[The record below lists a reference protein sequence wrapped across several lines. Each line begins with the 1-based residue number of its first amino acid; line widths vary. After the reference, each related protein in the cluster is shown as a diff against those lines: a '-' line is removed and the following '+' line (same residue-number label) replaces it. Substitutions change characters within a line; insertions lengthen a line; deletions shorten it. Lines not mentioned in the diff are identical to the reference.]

1 MAHGINSDASRMSGL
16 DDEESE
22 ATLGS
27 DYTDDD
33 PASSSEDTGDPI
45 VDKIERTR
53 TELLDLSL
61 RNPLLNYRPLRSRG
75 VEVVDEIP
83 AAVFDF
89 LVHKARP
96 MSFLARQDEDQ
107 QVSLDLSAPSN
118 EEPSDELDQ
127 PEEDE
132 SDLAPQHTDSRLQ
145 TNEAASQLQARLL
158 KTHHAVNTLIQ
169 EQGVNTLFVA
179 LGMVEWY
186 PSDASNIVRR
196 APLILVP
203 VEITRSDVRGRF
215 RIAYTGGELGAN
227 LSFMEKVKND
237 FGVDIP
243 GLPSDED
250 LDVDVY
256 FDDVASRIEELDRW
270 SVDRGSVVLGFF
282 SFGKF
287 LMYRDLDPT
296 TWRDGTGYGPRES
309 GIIRALFGG
318 GFSEPDPK
326 IGEGDRLDDHLS
338 PEDVHHVVDA
348 DSSQAL
354 AIFDV
359 NQGRNLVIQGPPGT
373 GKSQTI
379 MNIIAE
385 AIGNDRKVLFVSEKM
400 AALEVVKHRLD
411 GIGLGVACLEL
422 HSHKTTK
429 RTVLD
434 ELKEALDLGAPTVD
448 GIEDDFAGLARLR
461 SRLNAYA
468 EAVNAL
474 VGESGV
480 SPYAAYGE
488 LIRIRDQE
496 HEGTPLPRVD
506 IAGIGSWKAS
516 DFESKLGVVSE
527 FQTRLARVGVPEQ
540 HPFWGSK
547 LRMLLPDGQAVLK
560 ERIDSAVESLG
571 TTTKN
576 VHDLAGALGLNTP
589 EDLAHT
595 DILLSV
601 ALRAARAPNILG
613 VDLSAF
619 EQPSQ
624 SEMMKHL
631 VDAGT
636 RWGAMHSTYDDILEP
651 SSWDAHV
658 RRIHDTLSTV
668 GRKFQ
673 SCVQP
678 EFHIAPNN
686 PSISQEW
693 IDAGSKS
700 LKTHTE
706 LVQRLAE
713 ALGLS
718 PPEDV
723 TQVADLMPVAERAA
737 KAPNIQGVD
746 LSAFEQR
753 SQRDAMK
760 RLSDAGTSW
769 VGLHSRYDDLL
780 DPGAWNADVREA
792 HDALSTVGRGPW
804 RIVSPRYRRAQ
815 KHLSELCLIARPDS
829 IEDRIATV
837 DAILQEQ
844 ERRRTFERLSPVAGV
859 VLGTKWE
866 GQDSDWE
873 VVGHIVEWALALF
886 TDVDSG
892 TVAIDSVKA
901 LRDDIDAREIENLLG
916 EIAKATDSHAERIE
930 TLSSIIALD
939 IEDKTGLLSL
949 SFAQQGD
956 ILNALGKENNDLAQA
971 NVSLSALFRAEPP
984 AGVERQIEVLDGI
997 LEEQELRRTFDSMSP
1012 VAEAAMGQ
1020 KWKGADSDWTVID
1033 RIVGWALALFAEVD
1047 GGVIPIDATRSLR
1060 DDINPEVVGRLTD
1073 EVRAA
1078 VDSHIKRLDALQ
1090 AFLEMDNSKRFK
1102 DSARV
1107 SLTNAGG
1114 VQLERMITL
1123 PFAAQGKILAGWSVG
1138 IDDIYD
1144 LVGFNSAAHEAA
1156 KEGLQSLVEVG
1167 ALWSEAADYLTSVF
1181 ERAWY
1186 EHVLSRALT
1195 ERSALASFDGNIHEQ
1210 LIGQFC
1216 SMDEL
1221 ALDQNRARVAYS
1233 HWSELPKYEGGGQL
1247 RTLRWQFGRKRGHL
1261 PIRQLMLQAGNAIQA
1276 IKPVFM
1282 MSPMSIATYL
1292 PPGSVN
1298 FDLVVFD
1305 EASQVRPVDALGALM
1320 RADQAVVVGDSRQLP
1335 PTRFFD
1341 IVTQSDD
1348 DDDDDSAVADM
1359 ESILGLF
1366 SAEGAPDR
1374 MLRWHYRSRHESL
1387 IAVSN
1392 REFYENGLVVF
1403 PSPDSSRESIGLKYH
1418 HLPDTQ
1424 YDRGRSSTNRKEAAA
1439 VAEHVMEHARRS
1451 PGLTLG
1457 VAAFSSAQR
1466 EAVQDELERLRRQDP
1481 SCETFFNDHPEE
1493 PFFVKNLEN
1502 VQGDERDVIFISIGY
1517 GRDAGGRVAMNF
1529 GPLTSEGGERRLNVL
1544 ITRAKRRCHV
1554 FTNLRA
1560 ADIDLNRT
1568 SSRGAR
1574 ALKTFL
1580 AYAETGVLED
1590 VFGESGREID
1600 SPFQRA
1606 VAGKL
1611 RSRGYD
1617 IHEEVA
1623 TGGKFIDLAV
1633 VDPEHAGRY
1642 ILGIECD
1649 GAYYHSSRSARDR
1662 DRLREQHLRN
1672 LDWRL
1677 YRIWS
1682 TDWFHN
1688 PERELNRAV
1697 EAIERAKAAMPTD
1710 RQTQNNNRPDIKR
1723 ADGGDVA
1730 SVLTSQRYELARPN
1744 VNIGYYELHEAPGT
1758 LLFGPIAEIVRVE
1771 GPVHINEVQRRI
1783 ADAVGVA
1790 RIGSRIKQN
1799 LGWAIGN
1806 VERRGL
1812 IVRKGEFLWTTDMK
1826 VPVVRDRGAV
1836 QGKRIEMVS
1845 PEEIAQALR
1854 MIVKHSY
1861 GVDRKEAAMEAARL
1875 LGFRS
1880 VSKNTKKQTLKVLE
1894 TLVES
1899 GEFVAA
1905 GAQVTVVNQ
1914 T

>member
-1 MAHGINSDASRMSGL
+1 VTHAINPDDSRMSSL
-16 DDEESE
+16 NDEESE
-22 ATLGS
+22 ATLEW
-27 DYTDDD
+27 DYTDGGS
-33 PASSSEDTGDPI
+33 ASSSEDASDSI
-45 VDKIERTR
+45 IDKIERTR

-61 RNPLLNYRPLRSRG
+61 RNPLVNYRPLRSRG

-83 AAVFDF
+83 SAVFDI
-89 LVHKARP
+89 LVHQARP

-107 QVSLDLSAPSN
+107 QVPLGLSPPSN
-118 EEPSDELDQ
+118 AEPIDELDQ
-127 PEEDE
+127 PDEE
-132 SDLAPQHTDSRLQ
+132 SGAAPQHTDSRLQ
-145 TNEAASQLQARLL
+145 TNDSASQLQTRLL
-158 KTHHAVNTLIQ
+158 KTHHAVSTLIQ

-186 PSDASNIVRR
+186 ASDSSDIVRR

-243 GLPSDED
+243 DLPSDED
-250 LDVDVY
+250 LDVDGY
-256 FDDVASRIEELDRW
+256 FGDVASRIGELNRW

-296 TWRDGTGYGPRES
+296 TWPEGTGYGPRES

-326 IGEGDRLDDHLS
+326 IGEGDRLDDHLR
-338 PEDVHHVVDA
+338 PEGIHHVMDA

-385 AIGNDRKVLFVSEKM
+385 AVGNDRKVLFVSEKM

-411 GIGLGVACLEL
+411 SIGLGVACLEL

-434 ELKEALDLGAPTVD
+434 ELKRTLDLGAPTVD
-448 GIEDDFAGLARLR
+448 GIEDDFIGLARLQ
-461 SRLNAYA
+461 SRLNTYA
-468 EAVNAL
+468 EEVNAS
-474 VGESGV
+474 VGETGV
-480 SPYAAYGE
+480 SPYVAYGE
-488 LIRIRDQE
+488 LIRIRDEE

-506 IAGIGSWKAS
+506 IAGIGSWTAA
-516 DFESKLGVVSE
+516 DCESKLRVISE

-540 HPFWGSK
+540 HPFWGSR
-547 LRMLLPDGQAVLK
+547 LRLLLPNGQAVLK

-571 TTTKN
+571 TAARN
-576 VHDLAGALGLNTP
+576 VRDLAGALGLSTP
-589 EDLAHT
+589 EDLVHT
-595 DILLSV
+595 DTLLAV
-601 ALRAARAPNILG
+601 ALRAAKAPDIVG

-624 SEMMKHL
+624 RWAMKQL
-631 VDAGT
+631 VAAGM
-636 RWGAMHSTYDDILEP
+636 RWSALHAAYDDILE
-651 SSWDAHV
+651 SNSWDADV
-658 RRIHDTLSTV
+658 RRAHDTLSTV

-678 EFHIAPNN
+678 EFHLAPNN
-686 PSISQEW
+686 PSISREW
-693 IDAGSKS
+693 IDAGLES
-700 LKTHTE
+700 LEALTE
-706 LVQRLAE
+706 LE
-713 ALGLS
+713 A
-718 PPEDV
+718 
-723 TQVADLMPVAERAA
+723 TQVAGLMTVAGRAA
-737 KAPNIQGVD
+737 KAPDIRGVD
-746 LSAFEQR
+746 LPALEQQSQR
-753 SQRDAMK
+753 STMERVAA
-760 RLSDAGTSW
+760 AGRSW
-769 VGLHSRYDDLL
+769 VDLHSQYDDLL
-780 DPGAWNADVREA
+780 GPGAWDADVRET
-792 HDALSTVGRGPW
+792 HDALSTVGRRLW
-804 RIVSPRYRRAQ
+804 KFLSPRYRRAQ
-815 KHLSELCLIARPDS
+815 RHLSDLCLIARPDS
-829 IEDRIATV
+829 IEDQIAIV

-844 ERRRTFERLSPVAGV
+844 ERRRTFERLSPAAGA
-859 VLGTKWE
+859 VLGAKWE
-866 GQDSDWE
+866 GRDSDWE
-873 VVGHIVEWALALF
+873 AVDRIVEWALALF
-886 TDVDSG
+886 TEVDSG
-892 TVAIDSVKA
+892 IVSVDSVKA
-901 LRDDIDAREIENLLG
+901 LRDDIDAREIQGLL
-916 EIAKATDSHAERIE
+916 AQVVKATDTHAERIE

-939 IEDKTGLLSL
+939 IDGGDGLLSL
-949 SFAQQGD
+949 SHAQQGD
-956 ILNALGKENNDLAQA
+956 ILSALSKENSNLTQT
-971 NVSLSALFRAEPP
+971 NVSLSAFFISEPP
-984 AGVERQIEVLDGI
+984 VGVERQIEVLDGI
-997 LEEQELRRTFDSMSP
+997 LEEQELRRMFDSMSS
-1012 VAEAAMGQ
+1012 VAGASLGP
-1020 KWKGADSDWTVID
+1020 KWKGEDSDWKAIGQAVE
-1033 RIVGWALALFAEVD
+1033 WALALFTDVD
-1047 GGVIPIDATRSLR
+1047 SGVIPIDAIKALR
-1060 DDINPEVVGRLTD
+1060 DDIDAEVVGHLTD

-1078 VDSHIKRLDALQ
+1078 VDSHIDRLDALQ
-1090 AFLEMDNSKRFK
+1090 SFLEMDKSKQSR

-1107 SLTNAGG
+1107 SLTNAAGA
-1114 VQLERMITL
+1114 QLEGLATL
-1123 PFAAQGKILAGWSVG
+1123 PFATQGDILTAWSEA
-1138 IDDIYD
+1138 IDSIHD
-1144 LVGFNSAAHEAA
+1144 LVGFNSAAHDATE
-1156 KEGLQSLVEVG
+1156 EGLESLVIVG
-1167 ALWSEAADYLTSVF
+1167 SKWSGAADHLTSVLQ
-1181 ERAWY
+1181 RAWH
-1186 EHVLSRALT
+1186 EHVLSHALK
-1195 ERSALASFDGNIHEQ
+1195 ERRALASFDGNIQNE
-1210 LIGQFC
+1210 LIEQFC
-1216 SMDEL
+1216 WMDEL
-1221 ALDQNRARVAYS
+1221 ALDHNRSRVAHT
-1233 HWSELPKYEGGGQL
+1233 HWSKLPKYEGGGQL

-1292 PPGSVN
+1292 PPGSVK
-1298 FDLVVFD
+1298 FDLVIFD

-1320 RADQAVVVGDSRQLP
+1320 RGDQSVVVGDSRQLP

-1341 IVTQSDD
+1341 SITQSDD
-1348 DDDDDSAVADM
+1348 DDDDDNAVADM

-1392 REFYENGLVVF
+1392 REFYENGLVIF
-1403 PSPDSSRESIGLKYH
+1403 PSPDSSRESIGLRYH
-1418 HLPDTQ
+1418 HLAETQ

-1439 VAEHVMEHARRS
+1439 VAAHVMEHARQS
-1451 PGLTLG
+1451 SELTLG

-1481 SCETFFNDHPEE
+1481 SCEAFFNDHPEE

-1568 SSRGAR
+1568 SSSGVR
-1574 ALKTFL
+1574 ALKAFL

-1590 VFGESGREID
+1590 ATGESGREVD

-1606 VAGKL
+1606 VAAKL

-1623 TGGKFIDLAV
+1623 TGGKFIDLGV
-1633 VDPEHAGRY
+1633 VDPEHPGRY

-1649 GAYYHSSRSARDR
+1649 GASYHSSRWARDR

-1697 EAIERAKAAMPTD
+1697 EAIEGAKAATSTN
-1710 RQTQNNNRPDIKR
+1710 RQTQKNSRPDIER
-1723 ADGGDVA
+1723 ADRGAVA
-1730 SVLTSQRYELARPN
+1730 STLTSQPYELANPH
-1744 VNIGYYELHEAPGT
+1744 VNIGYYELHEVPGP
-1758 LLFGPIAEIVRVE
+1758 LLFGPIAEIVRIE
-1771 GPVHINEVQRRI
+1771 SPVHVSEVQRRI
-1783 ADAVGVA
+1783 ADAVGVS
-1790 RIGSRIKQN
+1790 RIGSRIGQN
-1799 LGWAIGN
+1799 LGWAIDN
-1806 VERRGL
+1806 AERRGM
-1812 IVRKGEFLWTTDMK
+1812 VSRKGDFLWNTDME

-1836 QGKRIEMVS
+1836 RGKRIEMVS
-1845 PEEIAQALR
+1845 PDEIAEALR
-1854 MIVKHSY
+1854 MVVKHSY
-1861 GVDRKEAAMEAARL
+1861 GVDREEAATEAARL

-1880 VSKNTKKQTLKVLE
+1880 VSQNTRNQTLKVLE
-1894 TLVES
+1894 NLVEG
-1899 GEFVAA
+1899 GEFRAT
-1905 GAQVTVVNQ
+1905 GTQVTTANQ
-1914 T
+1914 QEPRASE